1 MPHPLFWP
9 KRSERLIQTL
19 EEGRTM
25 SRVKTN
31 KSCLGLA
38 SGPITSSTE
47 TTAHRPRPRRDTKYG
62 HGQMTRSLHERVRP
76 PPLAPPPPP
85 QSSHVDDI
93 HHSWQRQTE
102 AASARKT
109 ERKRTQERGHSRDT
123 D

>member
-1 MPHPLFWP
+1 
-9 KRSERLIQTL
+9 
-19 EEGRTM
+19 M

-47 TTAHRPRPRRDTKYG
+47 TTAHRPRPRRDVKY
-62 HGQMTRSLHERVRP
+62 GQMTRSLHERVRP
-76 PPLAPPPPP
+76 PPPPVTTTS

-93 HHSWQRQTE
+93 HNSWQRQTE

-109 ERKRTQERGHSRDT
+109 ERKRTQERGHSRDA
-123 D
+123 DYSCLICD